1 MASVI
6 SRVLGAISIPCLLLG
21 LLFFTASPTPSLLP
35 REPVV
40 QGVLGGLV
48 TALGYLI
55 GRTVELLWR
64 AIDMPRPTGRLAS
77 ALTWIAAVAVGAAFL
92 AVLGRSLSWQNDLR
106 LRTGMP
112 EADALNLVTIT
123 GAAVATFAAASALGS
138 LVGALFRVIR
148 ARLYRVMPRRR
159 ANVLGAVAVGLIL
172 FVVTREGILD
182 RVVAGLDESYEAAQ
196 ALFEDAPPP
205 PDNPRKVGGPGSQ
218 IDWAAIGKPGR
229 DFITSGPDAA
239 AISDFTGRPALDA
252 GGREIS
258 VTKTA
263 AGRRFIDLSPDTL
276 DMVRHYMRNIACAC
290 PSSDNLGRHDGQEGL
305 ASVG

>member
-106 LRTGMP
+106 LRMGMP
-112 EADALNLVTIT
+112 EADALNLATIT

-205 PDNPRKVGGPGSQ
+205 PDNPRKVGGPGSL

-276 DMVRHYMRNIACAC
+276 DMVRYYMRNLACAY
-290 PSSDNLGRHDGQEGL
+290 PSSDNLGHRTP
-305 ASVG
+305 